1 MQGLLATCSIYN
13 MDYMKIKEVQVSRD
27 FVGEK
32 EKMRREKH
40 LSLFAFFF
48 FLFSVPKSL
57 SKLGHV
63 KITES

>member
-48 FLFSVPKSL
+48 FFSVPKSL
-57 SKLGHV
+57 SKLGQV